1 LRDTTLCCRLAV
13 ADLFPLNPLDHKH
26 KEKEEADDTTPCCQL
41 AVTDSSRF
49 ELGTGQEQGEGE
61 FGEHNT
67 VLPVDCKGFI
77 PI

>member
-41 AVTDSSRF
+41 AVTDSSHF
-49 ELGTGQEQGEGE
+49 ELDAGQEQEEGG
-61 FGEHNT
+61 FGGHDT
-67 VLPVDCKGFI
+67 VLQVGFNRFI